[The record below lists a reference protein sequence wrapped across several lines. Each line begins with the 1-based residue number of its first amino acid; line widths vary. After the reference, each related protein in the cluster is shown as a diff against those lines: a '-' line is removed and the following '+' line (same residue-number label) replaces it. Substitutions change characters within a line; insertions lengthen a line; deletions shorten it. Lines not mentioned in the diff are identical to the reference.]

1 MIFCLCIVSENSVSP
16 QQQSLASPQVR
27 NENRSLKSIRQQMVP
42 LGTPVVIP
50 FEPND
55 CPSAFCQLPLRES
68 LVKTRFGWSFLSN
81 LFVDSGHE
89 L

>member
-1 MIFCLCIVSENSVSP
+1 
-16 QQQSLASPQVR
+16 
-27 NENRSLKSIRQQMVP
+27 MVP